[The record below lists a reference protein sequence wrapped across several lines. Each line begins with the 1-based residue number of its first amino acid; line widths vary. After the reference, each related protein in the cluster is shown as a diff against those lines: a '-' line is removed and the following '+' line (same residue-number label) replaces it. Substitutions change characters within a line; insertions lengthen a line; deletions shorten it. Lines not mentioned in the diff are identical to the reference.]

1 MENNCVSV
9 AMATFNGEQYV
20 REQTESILNQTHTNL
35 QIIICDD
42 GSTDSTPRILE
53 TYAKKDPRV
62 HVFFNDTN
70 LGLVKNFEKALSLCT
85 GEYIALADQDDV
97 WENNK
102 IASLLANIKAS
113 LLIHS
118 DATLI
123 DGHGIIINNSYTRY
137 SKKNL
142 EKNIY
147 SYFIEN
153 NVTGCT
159 ALISQ
164 KLLTYALP
172 FPNNILVH
180 DWWLALC
187 AYKHGTITYLDQ
199 PLIRYRQHESNQIGA
214 SDSTKIHSFAQR
226 KKAYKKTSLFLKT
239 LLNVPF
245 FSAEEKTF
253 VAQLVQY
260 YEDFFTQGFRFRSL
274 FFHLKYFRY
283 FNESKP
289 FLYRL
294 IGLCLSFLGSE
305 KQRNLWKYLT

>member
-1 MENNCVSV
+1 MQLISI
-9 AMATFNGEQYV
+9 AMTTFNGEQYIS
-20 REQTESILNQTHTNL
+20 EQIESILNQTHTNL

-53 TYAKKDPRV
+53 TYANKDPRITII
-62 HVFFNDTN
+62 FNDTN
-70 LGLVKNFEKALSLCT
+70 IGLVKNFEKALSLCA
-85 GEYIALADQDDV
+85 GEYIALADQDDI
-97 WENNK
+97 WENDK
-102 IASLLANIKAS
+102 ITCLLSAIKSS

-123 DGHGIIINNSYTRY
+123 DAHGTIINNSYTRY

-147 SYFIEN
+147 SYIIEN

-159 ALISQ
+159 TLFSRE
-164 KLLTYALP
+164 LLTYALP
-172 FPNNILVH
+172 FPENILVH

-214 SDSTKIHSFAQR
+214 SETSKIHSFEQR
-226 KKAYKKTSLFLKT
+226 EKAYKKTTLFSKT
-239 LLNVPF
+239 LLKVPF
-245 FSAEEKTF
+245 FSTEEKIF
-253 VAQLVQY
+253 IAQLIQY
-260 YEDFFTQGFRFRSL
+260 YEDFFSKTCRFHSL
-274 FFHLKYFRY
+274 FFHLRYFQY

-289 FLYRL
+289 FSYKL
-294 IGLCLSFLGSE
+294 IGLCLSFFGAN
-305 KQRNLWKYLT
+305 KQRILWKYLT